1 MVLDASAI
9 VDLFVPSA
17 NDERIR
23 SFLRR
28 SRQMPIIS
36 DFAAGEFAGAIK
48 RRVFVNLMSHTEAV
62 DMIVRFDAWLSSNAE
77 LISTAPED
85 VRLAAV
91 FVRCFD
97 IPLRM
102 PDAMYLAVAHR
113 IGAPLCSFDV
123 EQIAAAR
130 RLGVDVV
137 AIS

>member
-1 MVLDASAI
+1 MLLDASAL

-23 SFLRR
+23 TLLSR
-28 SRQMPIIS
+28 SVQPPIIS

-48 RRVFVNLMSHTEAV
+48 RRMFFKLMSHAEAAA
-62 DMIVRFDAWLSSNAE
+62 MIQRFDAWSSSNAD
-77 LISTAPED
+77 IVATSSED
-85 VRLAAV
+85 IRLAAL
-91 FVRCFD
+91 FVRRFD
-97 IPLRM
+97 VPLRM

-113 IGAPLCSFDV
+113 IGAPLCSFDS

-137 AIS
+137 AIP